1 MMNKRL
7 ERKDFDYSQVFDAAI
22 ESYREDTAR
31 YLRQKKNTVCYKI
44 MNLFPMLTIK
54 SIIYSKNP

>member
-1 MMNKRL
+1 MNKRL
-7 ERKDFDYSQVFDAAI
+7 ERKDFDYSQVFDVAI
-22 ESYREDTAR
+22 ESYQEDTAR

-54 SIIYSKNP
+54 IIIYSKNP